1 MGITSKIQ
9 RGGNQA
15 RESIRHVEHASF
27 QDRKSALEYS
37 RDVDAPLDDHEFG
50 NSYMPD
56 DVTRATTK
64 KMHYAAY
71 RAEKAR
77 KASDSELWR
86 GRYFRL
92 RDRIVLGNRK
102 LIFGA
107 VKKKVYQNASSDDLI
122 GECYIVMIKV
132 VAAYNPWLG
141 IRFSTYAY
149 TCLMRA
155 LSRLNQR
162 SLSDRFAHHLSLDNV
177 LDKEPV
183 DRDPDAAFGG
193 TPKIEDYLQK
203 EHPLLSAREKV
214 VLRRRYHLSGC
225 EEDATLDKVGRDLGI
240 SKERVRQVQA
250 GAISKLRVAL
260 APEVVA

>member
-1 MGITSKIQ
+1 MATSKIQ
-9 RGGNQA
+9 RGRDQT

-27 QDRKSALEYS
+27 QDRSQALEYS
-37 RDVDAPLDDHEFG
+37 QDVDVPLDDQEYS

-56 DVTRATTK
+56 DVTRATAK
-64 KMHYAAY
+64 KMHYAAF

-77 KASDSELWR
+77 KASDVELWR

-107 VKKKVYQNASSDDLI
+107 VKKKAFQNAGSDDLI
-122 GECYIVMIKV
+122 GECYIVMIRV

-183 DRDPDAAFGG
+183 GRDLDAAFSC
-193 TPKIEDYLQK
+193 TPKIEDFLRK
-203 EHPLLSAREKV
+203 EHPLLSEREKV
-214 VLRRRYHLSGC
+214 VIRRRFHLAGC
-225 EEDATLDKVGRDLGI
+225 ESDATLEKVGRDLGI

-250 GAISKLRVAL
+250 GAIGKLRVAL
-260 APEVVA
+260 TPAPLV